1 MTTARKSAYRKIRSA
16 IYGGVFE
23 PGAQLT
29 EEALCE
35 FCGVSRTPV
44 RHAIRDLAAEGVVH
58 IGSNR
63 RAYVSN
69 FSQPHAEELFDILS
83 MLESYSAGLAAIKR
97 SDEQATQL
105 LKLSKAMVSLID
117 VDHTDEQYLDLNSR
131 FHKLVHGASGN
142 HRLYEMIERIVDLPG
157 ALFIQLGKPTDDTRV
172 ADDHLKIAEAIHRR
186 DRELASLQM
195 KLHVERVRQQFREL
209 WEAERSA
216 SDVPVAAND
225 PKPRRAAGPAQKAK
239 PRK

>member
-58 IGSNR
+58 IGANR
-63 RAYVSN
+63 RAYVAN

-83 MLESYSAGLAAIKR
+83 MLESYSCGLAAIKR
-97 SDEQATQL
+97 TDEQAAQL
-105 LKLSKAMVSLID
+105 LKLSRAMIALVD

-131 FHKLVHGASGN
+131 FHKLVHQACGN
-142 HRLYEMIERIVDLPG
+142 TRLYEMIERIVDLPG
-157 ALFIQLGKPTDDTRV
+157 ALFIQLGKPTDDSRV
-172 ADDHLKIAEAIHRR
+172 SEDHIRIAEAIDRR

-209 WEAERSA
+209 WATEQSRAGA
-216 SDVPVAAND
+216 AAND
-225 PKPRRAAGPAQKAK
+225 SSPLRATRNKRRKS
-239 PRK
+239 